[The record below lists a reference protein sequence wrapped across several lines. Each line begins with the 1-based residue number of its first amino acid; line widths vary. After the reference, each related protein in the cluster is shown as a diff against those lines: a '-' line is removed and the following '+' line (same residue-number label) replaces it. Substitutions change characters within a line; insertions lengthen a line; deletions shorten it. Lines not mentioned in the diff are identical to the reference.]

1 MTENQKNQSFASEW
15 AKITKYQGRLDNKIE
30 DVRKELESERL
41 RSKLGNWKSSGYV
54 VFFNGVYALKSRI
67 SSTHVP
73 M

>member
-15 AKITKYQGRLDNKIE
+15 AKITKYQDRLDNKIE

-41 RSKLGNWKSSGYV
+41 SNWKSSGYV